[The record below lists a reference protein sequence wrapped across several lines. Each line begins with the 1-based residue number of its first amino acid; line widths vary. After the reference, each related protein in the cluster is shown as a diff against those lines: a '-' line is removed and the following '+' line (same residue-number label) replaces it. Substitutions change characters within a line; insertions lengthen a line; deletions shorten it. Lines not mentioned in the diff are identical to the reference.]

1 MKRILLSL
9 LFLLV
14 FSGQALAYPLV
25 FKSTIDPNGYAA
37 PILIYSNEKVD
48 VFIPDDMINFN
59 LFYTK
64 YPQNGNFN
72 FSVYIEIKNEDLRQS
87 LVNTLKERVDKGT
100 VILLGNPNI
109 NTLQGSIQSVFFD
122 MQNKQ
127 VITTKE
133 IFVDRKGNFIGM
145 RDDFKE
151 TIPLDGSRPLLSE
164 IANNADLVLKKA
176 AKDYQ

>member
-9 LFLLV
+9 LFLFV

-37 PILIYSNEKVD
+37 PVLIYSNEKVD

-72 FSVYIEIKNEDLRQS
+72 FSVYFEVKNEDIRQELTQS
-87 LVNTLKERVDKGT
+87 LKKRIDNGS
-100 VILLGNPNI
+100 VIVLGNANPYQ
-109 NTLQGSIQSVFFD
+109 LHGSIQSIYFD

-127 VITTKE
+127 AITTKE
-133 IFVDRKGNFIGM
+133 VFVDSKGNFIGM
-145 RDDFKE
+145 REGFKE
-151 TIPLDGSRPLLSE
+151 VIPLNETHPLFLK
-164 IANNADLVLKKA
+164 IAENANFTLQQA
-176 AKDYQ
+176 MKDNQ